1 MHSNSCGVRSC
12 FCAVALLAAC
22 AAGLSAQSRSSA
34 APAAGPD
41 TLASHI
47 AAGKAAAGNTWLEMY
62 SEMCG
67 DAMSSEG
74 RRGAAAPAAGDAAG
88 AGRGRG
94 GGRQAGPPPR
104 EEWYSP
110 PVKMFDN
117 LYGFSTPEILDAR
130 LGEPVHNVMAMAL
143 VTSAGII
150 MIDATYDYSVTGL
163 IVDEMP
169 KLGLDPKQIKY
180 AVITHNHFDHF
191 GGAKYLQDTYG
202 TKIIMGGLD
211 WAGVEKGAAYLP
223 GNTARKDIVVT
234 EGQKLTLGDTTI
246 TLYNTPGHT
255 VGTTSAII
263 PVKDNGVIHYAAL
276 WGGTSI
282 SKGTPYDQ
290 LVAYNSSARKMRD
303 LSDKAGVD
311 TILSPHGRVID
322 FPRRAGAR
330 NAFPTGPNPFIEGQ
344 ADVKNW
350 WVLID
355 HCSQAVAIA
364 QQAAKK

>member
-1 MHSNSCGVRSC
+1 MPFKKCWVGSCAIG
-12 FCAVALLAAC
+12 FVATCVAWT
-22 AAGLSAQSRSSA
+22 SAQSGSGA
-34 APAAGPD
+34 AAGAN
-41 TLASHI
+41 TIAGHV
-47 AAGKAAAGNTWLEMY
+47 AAGKALAGNTWLEMY

-67 DAMSSEG
+67 DAMRAGG
-74 RRGAAAPAAGDAAG
+74 RGRGAAAPDGGDAVA

-104 EEWYSP
+104 EAWYSP

-150 MIDATYDYSVTGL
+150 MIDATYDYSVKGL

-180 AVITHNHFDHF
+180 AVITHNHGDHF
-191 GGAKYLQDTYG
+191 GGAKYLQDTFG
-202 TKIIMGGLD
+202 TRLIMGELD
-211 WAGVEKGAAYLP
+211 WAGVERPQRGGVGLSANNAKRDMS
-223 GNTARKDIVVT
+223 TI
-234 EGQKLTLGDTTI
+234 EGQTLTLGDTTI
-246 TLYNTPGHT
+246 RLYNTPGHT

-263 PVKDNGVIHYAAL
+263 PVKDKGVTHYAVL

-282 SKGTPYDQ
+282 SRDTPYDQ

-303 LSDKAGVD
+303 LSAKAGADIV
-311 TILSPHGRVID
+311 LSPHGRVID
-322 FPRRAGAR
+322 YPRRAGAR
-330 NAFPTGPNPFIEGQ
+330 NAFVSGPNPFIEGQ

-350 WVLID
+350 WDMID
-355 HCSQAVAIA
+355 HCSQAVAMA